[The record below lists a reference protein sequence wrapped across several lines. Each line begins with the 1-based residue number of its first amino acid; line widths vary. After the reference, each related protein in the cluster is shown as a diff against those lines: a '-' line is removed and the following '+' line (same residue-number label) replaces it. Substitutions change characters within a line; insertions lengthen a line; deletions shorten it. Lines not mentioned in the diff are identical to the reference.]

1 MALCVLH
8 LLACSHAIA
17 LLHAQEVQAEK
28 EAKRLEKAAKLAAKR
43 AAARMPAPATPA
55 APCAAE
61 PMTAHVDAGLPLAVA
76 VALPTPVGMPNLA
89 RISAQMM
96 AEVAKDA

>member
-17 LLHAQEVQAEK
+17 LLRAQEVQAEK

-43 AAARMPAPATPA
+43 AAALPAPATPA

>member
-1 MALCVLH
+1 MPNGH
-8 LLACSHAIA
+8 SR
-17 LLHAQEVQAEK
+17 AEDSSQ
-28 EAKRLEKAAKLAAKR
+28 
-43 AAARMPAPATPA
+43 TDD

-61 PMTAHVDAGLPLAVA
+61 PMTAHVDVGLPLAVA

>member
-17 LLHAQEVQAEK
+17 LLRAQEVQAEK

-43 AAARMPAPATPA
+43 AARTRDARRTMCGRADDGTCGCGVASRCCRRA
-55 APCAAE
+55 AHTGRNAQLCPISHA
-61 PMTAHVDAGLPLAVA
+61 LA
-76 VALPTPVGMPNLA
+76 L
-89 RISAQMM
+89 R
-96 AEVAKDA
+96 

>member
-17 LLHAQEVQAEK
+17 LLCAQEVQAEK

-43 AAARMPAPATPA
+43 AAALPALATPA
-55 APCAAE
+55 APRVTTAAH
-61 PMTAHVDAGLPLAVA
+61 TGGLPVAYAVPM
-76 VALPTPVGMPNLA
+76 PTPVQMPNLTCA
-89 RISAQMM
+89 AL
-96 AEVAKDA
+96 EVELGVGIE